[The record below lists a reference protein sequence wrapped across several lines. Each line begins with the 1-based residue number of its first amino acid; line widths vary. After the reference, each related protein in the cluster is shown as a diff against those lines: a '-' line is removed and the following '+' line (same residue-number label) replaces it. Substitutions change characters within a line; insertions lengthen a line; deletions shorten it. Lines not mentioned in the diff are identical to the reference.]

1 MNDKLKKPQTFS
13 VWAKSEYAQM
23 VATQIQHDI
32 QSLFGMAPNIEVGG
46 FASDDDRPIRINY
59 YGSKTEVQSVKKMIS
74 DRYELSINND
84 EF

>member
-13 VWAKSEYAQM
+13 VWSKAEYAQM
-23 VATQIQHDI
+23 VATQIQRDI

-59 YGSKTEVQSVKKMIS
+59 YGSNTDVQSVKKMIS